1 MILQTERLVL
11 RPLRLEDV
19 DNLVAM
25 TAGPA
30 HRPEFLLFRQTRE
43 TAKRMIWASV
53 FNGQNK
59 CFETKRF
66 GIQVAG
72 DVQLIGHIVL
82 FISRHD
88 QIGNLGYE
96 LHPDFWN
103 RGFMTEAIR
112 RVLAFGFEECGLE
125 RISAGADLENVGS
138 WRAMEKAGMVRE
150 GLLQRVRRYEGVWR
164 DTVYYAALNQNGQP
178 C

>member
-1 MILQTERLVL
+1 VILETERLVL
-11 RPLRLEDV
+11 RPFRLEDV
-19 DNLVAM
+19 DDLVAM

-30 HRPEFLLFRQTRE
+30 HRPEFLLFSQTKE
-43 TAKRMIWASV
+43 TAKRMVWASV
-53 FNGQNK
+53 YNGQNK
-59 CFETKRF
+59 YFETRRF

-72 DVQLIGHIVL
+72 SMRLIGHIIL

-88 QIGNLGYE
+88 PIGNLGYE

-112 RVLAFGFEECGLE
+112 RVLAFGFEDCGVE
-125 RISAGADLENVGS
+125 KISAGADLENVGS

-150 GLLQRVRRYEGVWR
+150 GLLRHARRYEGVRR
-164 DTVYYAALNQNGQP
+164 DTVLYGALRD
-178 C
+178 